1 MGILMTVWALFGVG
15 ITAGFAGA
23 VAKEG
28 VSKILDK
35 EDSTPP
41 DMTKI
46 KRFLVMISIFLIVY
60 LCLNAIMLIP
70 VALGLCKGYQDLRET
85 IILVDLLLAGL
96 ITCWLVKFRLKD
108 YFE

>member
-1 MGILMTVWALFGVG
+1 MGILMSVWALFGVG

-70 VALGLCKGYQDLRET
+70 VALGLCKGYEDLRET